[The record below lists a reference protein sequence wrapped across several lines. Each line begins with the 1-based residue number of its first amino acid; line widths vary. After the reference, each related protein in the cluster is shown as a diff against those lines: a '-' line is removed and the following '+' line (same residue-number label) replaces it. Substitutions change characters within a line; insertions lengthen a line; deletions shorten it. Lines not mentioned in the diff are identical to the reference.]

1 VFGRQVASV
10 AIAAAATV
18 SNVAWAEFNHGAHLV
33 THVQYAVSD
42 ALIGPDY
49 PSAAFE
55 LDRYRAIAGTYA
67 GAELPARS
75 MTLRWATP
83 AFYCVE
89 GLSASG
95 AVSHMIGPHG
105 GRAQGPCP

>member
-10 AIAAAATV
+10 AIAAAATA
-18 SNVAWAEFNHGAHLV
+18 SNVAWADFNHGAHLV
-33 THVQYAVSD
+33 RRMQYAVSD

-105 GRAQGPCP
+105 SKTLGPCP

>member
-55 LDRYRAIAGTYA
+55 LDRYRVLAGTYA

-83 AFYCVE
+83 AFT
-89 GLSASG
+89 
-95 AVSHMIGPHG
+95 VS
-105 GRAQGPCP
+105 RA

>member
-55 LDRYRAIAGTYA
+55 LDRYRVLAGTYA
-67 GAELPARS
+67 APSSRRGA
-75 MTLRWATP
+75 
-83 AFYCVE
+83 
-89 GLSASG
+89 
-95 AVSHMIGPHG
+95 
-105 GRAQGPCP
+105 

>member
-1 VFGRQVASV
+1 MFGRQVASV
-10 AIAAAATV
+10 AIAAAATA
-18 SNVAWAEFNHGAHLV
+18 SNVAWADFNHGAHLV
-33 THVQYAVSD
+33 RRMQYAVSD

-83 AFYCVE
+83 AFT
-89 GLSASG
+89 
-95 AVSHMIGPHG
+95 VS
-105 GRAQGPCP
+105 RA